1 MAMNT
6 MSAMVAKDH
15 GAERP
20 LDLVHLS
27 KYTLGDRGLESELL
41 GLFRSQAGIY
51 VARLEEAATSKEWK
65 DAAHSLKGS
74 SRGLG
79 AWALGD
85 LAEESEAIDYDNT
98 GARATAIHRIRAAI
112 LTVNV
117 FIDELMA

>member
-1 MAMNT
+1 MNAV
-6 MSAMVAKDH
+6 SARAAHDD

-20 LDLVHLS
+20 LDLVHLA

-41 GLFRSQAGIY
+41 GLFRAQASIY
-51 VARLEEAATSKEWK
+51 VARLEEVATGGEWK

-74 SRGLG
+74 ARGLG

-85 LAEESEAIDYDNT
+85 LAETAEALAYDDA

-112 LTVNV
+112 LKVNV
-117 FIDELMA
+117 FIDGLMG